1 MVATGRSAVLR
12 RAGSFLSLL
21 AFEVAAV
28 AILTRL
34 GSIPE
39 LRIPWHNL
47 TPWLLDSPVE
57 DVLVAILRS
66 IALLI
71 AWWLLGSN
79 LLYLLASLTRVPSAI
94 RAVRWLT
101 LPLVRRATDHAL
113 ALTLATSLMS
123 AGTGTGVA
131 GAATV
136 GVMAPQRPGPV
147 AAEHHRDAAAA
158 GPLAYAP
165 NPAGPRR
172 EDASVHPVSLPGY
185 LPQPA
190 GIRAQQTETTSGQP
204 GYVPKPAG
212 KPPGAQPQPTSTS
225 SGPTSTTE
233 RSPASTT
240 APPSTRPPTSTVP
253 SDGTRPT
260 STSPPSTTE
269 PTSTSPPST
278 TRPTSTSPPSTTE
291 PTSTS
296 PPSTAESPAS
306 TAPSTTAPPPSA
318 GTRPST
324 TGYVPRPAGTPS
336 TTGPSRTTTPPRST
350 APPRTSAPGATPPTT
365 APPGGGQQPAPS
377 PQPPG
382 GQPARSHRVLQGD
395 NLWTISRDH
404 LAAATNRRAS
414 DLSDHEIASY
424 WLRVIAV
431 NRSSLRSGNPDL
443 IFPGELIMFP
453 PVNG

>member
-278 TRPTSTSPPSTTE
+278 
-291 PTSTS
+291 
-296 PPSTAESPAS
+296 AESPAS